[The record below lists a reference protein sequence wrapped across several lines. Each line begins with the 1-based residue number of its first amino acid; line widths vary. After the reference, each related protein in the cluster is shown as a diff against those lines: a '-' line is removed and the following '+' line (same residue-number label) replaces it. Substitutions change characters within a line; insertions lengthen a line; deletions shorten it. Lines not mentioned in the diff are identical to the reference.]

1 MNVDDAT
8 ANLLGALC
16 LVVAD
21 ETRDRVTAACG
32 QPGSAPAALS
42 ALDQFLGRP
51 SLDRLAR
58 VLALTPSGAVRL
70 VDRLAEAGLVTRG
83 PGPDGRTRS
92 VALTGAGRRTAA
104 GVTAARADY
113 LRQLIGS
120 LSRPERRTLH
130 ALLGKLMAAVV
141 DAKDGGPWICRLCD
155 LGDCGLAEG
164 LCPAANAAAITCQQS
179 TPQPAQP
186 PISRSDRSGTPG
198 SAG

>member
-1 MNVDDAT
+1 MNVDEAT
-8 ANLLGALC
+8 ANLLGALS

-21 ETRDRVTAACG
+21 QTREHVTAACS

-51 SLDRLAR
+51 SLDRLAQ

-83 PGPDGRTRS
+83 PGPDRRTRS
-92 VALTGAGRRTAA
+92 VSLTPAGRRAA
-104 GVTAARADY
+104 VRVTTARADY
-113 LRQLIGS
+113 LLQLVGS
-120 LSRPERRTLH
+120 LSPPERRTLH
-130 ALLGKLMAAVV
+130 ALLGKLMAAAV

-155 LGDCGLAEG
+155 LGDCGRAEG
-164 LCPAANAAAITCQQS
+164 FCPAANAAAIKYQRAA
-179 TPQPAQP
+179 PEPAP
-186 PISRSDRSGTPG
+186 VNRSGRSGTPG